1 MARYLSF
8 YEDSLARYGKR
19 TVRLSIDAGL
29 SCPNRDGSLG
39 TRGCAF
45 CAGTKRDLRSVKEQI
60 QSEKIRV
67 IKKWGDEV
75 RFVAYFCM
83 YTSTYADVKYL
94 RQLYYEA
101 LETGVDGIA
110 ISTRADCLGNEVI
123 ALLKELATQTEV
135 WAELGMQTVN
145 ARTIER
151 MNRGYSH
158 EVLDQAV
165 LALQKARIPI
175 LLHLIVGLPGE
186 DLRDSLRAVSYC
198 NERGIQAVKIHQLYL
213 EEGSDWAK
221 EYEADPFPM
230 LEKEEYQRIVA
241 LMIAHLNESIVIH
254 RITGDP
260 DRTKV
265 IAPLWT
271 IDKLRV
277 IGGIQKE
284 LKEKDLWQGKFH
296 VSGFSVIL

>member
-75 RFVAYFCM
+75 RFVAYFSM